1 MPCKWKNLEYV
12 YPGQTV
18 VMNIVQVLL
27 ILSRT
32 FLGIFKD
39 CMIDNELFPN
49 LSTYFVLK
57 D

>member
-1 MPCKWKNLEYV
+1 MPCKWKNSEYT

-32 FLGIFKD
+32 FFGIFKD
-39 CMIDNELFPN
+39 HMLKNELFPN
-49 LSTYFVLK
+49 ASIYFDLK